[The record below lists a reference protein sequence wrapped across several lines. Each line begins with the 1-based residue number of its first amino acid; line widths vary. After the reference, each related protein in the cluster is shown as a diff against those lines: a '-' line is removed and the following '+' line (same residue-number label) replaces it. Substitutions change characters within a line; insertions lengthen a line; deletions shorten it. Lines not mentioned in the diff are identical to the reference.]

1 MKRNSSRQS
10 EKDLSKYN
18 AWQQLKIFQ
27 QQRNLNST
35 EDEVIKNTSDDF
47 ESKTNLRMPRPKPQM
62 KQTTDISDDCNS
74 LVLPMQPSDT
84 DELHSGREGSVI
96 QPKTEVFPSKH
107 SGRATYEATEY
118 EKDNGGSLSPLHSG
132 FEGSKIKPKTEVFTS
147 VHSGRAS
154 GEATG
159 YEKDHRGSL
168 TPLHSGCKGSKSQP
182 KAEVFP
188 SVHNGRAT
196 GEATEYEK
204 DHGGSVSPLHS
215 GRKGSMIQPK
225 AEVFP
230 SVHSGRAT
238 GGATE
243 YEKDGGSH
251 LTPLHSGRK
260 GPMNHEK
267 PFEYD
272 TEEMPMPPPLVTVSY
287 FGDKNEII
295 RRRLIS
301 EKNCGKTLANKTK
314 LKSCKKFKVK
324 KIFLLSKSYI

>member
-1 MKRNSSRQS
+1 MS
-10 EKDLSKYN
+10 
-18 AWQQLKIFQ
+18 
-27 QQRNLNST
+27 
-35 EDEVIKNTSDDF
+35 
-47 ESKTNLRMPRPKPQM
+47 RPKAQM

-168 TPLHSGCKGSKSQP
+168 TPLHNGC
-182 KAEVFP
+182 
-188 SVHNGRAT
+188 
-196 GEATEYEK
+196 
-204 DHGGSVSPLHS
+204 
-215 GRKGSMIQPK
+215 KGSMIQPK
-225 AEVFP
+225 CEIFP
-230 SVHSGRAT
+230 SVHSGC
-238 GGATE
+238 
-243 YEKDGGSH
+243 
-251 LTPLHSGRK
+251 K
-260 GPMNHEK
+260 GLMNHEK

-287 FGDKNEII
+287 FGDKNEIS

-301 EKNCGKTLANKTK
+301 EKNSGKPLANKTK
-314 LKSCKKFKVK
+314 LKSSLIILQKN
-324 KIFLLSKSYI
+324 

>member
-35 EDEVIKNTSDDF
+35 EEEVIKDTSDDF
-47 ESKTNLRMPRPKPQM
+47 ESKTYLRMSRPKPQM
-62 KQTTDISDDCNS
+62 KQTNDISDDCNS

-96 QPKTEVFPSKH
+96 QPK
-107 SGRATYEATEY
+107 
-118 EKDNGGSLSPLHSG
+118 
-132 FEGSKIKPKTEVFTS
+132 
-147 VHSGRAS
+147 
-154 GEATG
+154 
-159 YEKDHRGSL
+159 
-168 TPLHSGCKGSKSQP
+168 
-182 KAEVFP
+182 AEVFP
-188 SVHNGRAT
+188 SVHSGRAT
-196 GEATEYEK
+196 SEATEYEK
-204 DHGGSVSPLHS
+204 DHGGSLSPLHS

-238 GGATE
+238 GEANKYEKDHGGSLSPLHSGRKGSIIQPKAEVFPSVHSGRAIGGATE
-243 YEKDGGSH
+243 YEKNGGSQ

-260 GPMNHEK
+260 GLMNHEK

-295 RRRLIS
+295 RRRLTS
-301 EKNCGKTLANKTK
+301 EKNSGKPLANKTK
-314 LKSCKKFKVK
+314 LKSSLIILQKN
-324 KIFLLSKSYI
+324 

>member
-35 EDEVIKNTSDDF
+35 EEEVIKDTSDDF
-47 ESKTNLRMPRPKPQM
+47 ESKTYLRMSRPKPQI
-62 KQTTDISDDCNS
+62 KQTNDISDDCNS

-96 QPKTEVFPSKH
+96 QPK
-107 SGRATYEATEY
+107 
-118 EKDNGGSLSPLHSG
+118 
-132 FEGSKIKPKTEVFTS
+132 
-147 VHSGRAS
+147 
-154 GEATG
+154 
-159 YEKDHRGSL
+159 
-168 TPLHSGCKGSKSQP
+168 
-182 KAEVFP
+182 AEVFP
-188 SVHNGRAT
+188 SVHSGRAT
-196 GEATEYEK
+196 GEATKYEK
-204 DHGGSVSPLHS
+204 DHGGSLSPLHS

-260 GPMNHEK
+260 GLMNHEK

>member
-1 MKRNSSRQS
+1 
-10 EKDLSKYN
+10 
-18 AWQQLKIFQ
+18 
-27 QQRNLNST
+27 
-35 EDEVIKNTSDDF
+35 
-47 ESKTNLRMPRPKPQM
+47 M
-62 KQTTDISDDCNS
+62 KQTIDISDDCNS

-196 GEATEYEK
+196 GEATEYKK
-204 DHGGSVSPLHS
+204 DLGGSLSPLHN
-215 GRKGSMIQPK
+215 GCKGSMIQPK
-225 AEVFP
+225 CEIFP
-230 SVHSGRAT
+230 SVHSGC
-238 GGATE
+238 
-243 YEKDGGSH
+243 
-251 LTPLHSGRK
+251 K
-260 GPMNHEK
+260 GLMNHEK